1 MYNGKG
7 QDIIFNILIS
17 KNKFFKSYKKS
28 KKEKFKIKNGNSQGI
43 AFY

>member
-17 KNKFFKSYKKS
+17 KNKFLNLIRNP
-28 KKEKFKIKNGNSQGI
+28 KKEKFKIKNGNS
-43 AFY
+43 

>member
-28 KKEKFKIKNGNSQGI
+28 QKKKNLKSKMEIPNE
-43 AFY
+43 

>member
-28 KKEKFKIKNGNSQGI
+28 KKNKNLKSKMEI
-43 AFY
+43 PKE